1 MKVTFRQ
8 SFVQDLKKV
17 KTQAVLDRVRL
28 FGSMKMK
35 SALHG
40 KPTSD
45 IEVTNVSSHGFWL
58 FLDDRELFVAFEQ
71 FPWFREV
78 SIRELVNVQ
87 HPHPHHLYWP
97 DLHIDLAV
105 ESIEDP
111 EKYPLVSR
119 VRPNKRGQRT
129 RGARTP
135 KRQARAA
142 RPRPRP

>member
-1 MKVTFRQ
+1 
-8 SFVQDLKKV
+8 
-17 KTQAVLDRVRL
+17 
-28 FGSMKMK
+28 MKMK
-35 SALHG
+35 SAVRG
-40 KPTSD
+40 KLTSD

-87 HPHPHHLYWP
+87 RPHPHHLYWP
-97 DLHIDLAV
+97 DLDVDLAV

-119 VRPNKRGQRT
+119 VRPNRRGQRT
-129 RGARTP
+129 RGTRTP
-135 KRQARAA
+135 KRQTRAA
-142 RPRPRP
+142 RPRPCR

>member
-1 MKVTFRQ
+1 
-8 SFVQDLKKV
+8 
-17 KTQAVLDRVRL
+17 
-28 FGSMKMK
+28 MK
-35 SALHG
+35 SALRG

-97 DLHIDLAV
+97 DLDVDLAV

-119 VRPNKRGQRT
+119 VRPNKRMQRT

-135 KRQARAA
+135 KRQTRAA
-142 RPRPRP
+142 RPRPRR